1 MTEAIAV
8 SAADPPTP
16 ERDAR
21 GADAPGADA
30 PSAVEQALR
39 ESEARFRRLAD
50 HLPDGFIYQVAEVP
64 PDQVRFV
71 YASAGVEALLGLTPA
86 QVVANPQA
94 LYGRIVPEDLPRVRA
109 TELAAASGRTMFDCQ
124 FRSQGKGG
132 AVHLLHCRSA
142 PRQTDSG
149 GWVWDGIA
157 VDITERVRAEE
168 ALREADRRKD
178 EFLALLAHE
187 LRNPLAPI
195 RNALQLMRLAK
206 AGSADLTWTRDVI
219 ERQVQQLGRLVD
231 DLLDVS
237 RISRGKLQLR
247 RDRVAL
253 ADVVAHAVEAWRPT
267 IDARQHTLTVTLPDE
282 PVLLDA
288 DPMRLAQVLGNLLAN
303 AAKYTEPGGKIE
315 IAARVDGP
323 LVELAVRDSGVGI
336 PAEMLDRVFDLFMQV
351 ERSITQAA
359 GGLGIGLTLVKRLV
373 ELHGGSVEARSAGPG
388 QGSEFLVRLP
398 RVPPPAG

>member
-1 MTEAIAV
+1 VTEATAV
-8 SAADPPTP
+8 SAADPLIPQ
-16 ERDAR
+16 RDAI
-21 GADAPGADA
+21 
-30 PSAVEQALR
+30 EQALR

-50 HLPDGFIYQVAEVP
+50 HLPDGFIYQAAEVP

-71 YASAGVEALLGLTPA
+71 YVSAGVEALLGVTPEE
-86 QVVANPQA
+86 VVADPRA

-109 TELAAASGRTMFDCQ
+109 TELAAAAGRTTFDCQ

-132 AVHLLHCRSA
+132 RVHWLHCRSA
-142 PRQTDSG
+142 PRQSDSG

-195 RNALQLMRLAK
+195 KNALQLMRMAK
-206 AGSADLTWTRDVI
+206 PGSADLSWTRDVI

-237 RISRGKLQLR
+237 RISRGKLQLQ

-253 ADVVAHAVEAWRPT
+253 AEIVAHAVEAWRPT
-267 IDARQHTLTVTLPDE
+267 IDARQHTLTVTLSEE

-288 DPMRLAQVLGNLLAN
+288 DPLRLAQVLGNLLAN

-315 IAARVDGP
+315 IAARIDGP

-336 PAEMLDRVFDLFMQV
+336 PAEMLDRVFDLFLQV

-373 ELHGGSVEARSAGPG
+373 ELHGGTVEARSAGPG

-398 RVPPPAG
+398 RVPPLAG